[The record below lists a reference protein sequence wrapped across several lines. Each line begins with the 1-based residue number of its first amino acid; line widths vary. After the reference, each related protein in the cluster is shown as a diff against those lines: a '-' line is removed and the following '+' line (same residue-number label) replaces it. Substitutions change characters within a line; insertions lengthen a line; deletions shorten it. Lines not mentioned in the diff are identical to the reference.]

1 MVTSGDKAVEAV
13 LEHFRDKERRHEFY
27 SYYGEL
33 EELYEILSPDAF
45 LRPFLE
51 EYGRLTEMY
60 RLLRSNYERGVP
72 VDRRFLR
79 KTARLVLEHS
89 DTGAIQAP
97 EKVHKLDAKTLEK
110 IAEAD
115 TPDTVKVFNLIK
127 SLHDLVA
134 EKRQQ
139 QPYLISIGDK
149 AEEIAK
155 AFEDRQKTTQDTLQE
170 LERLVRELSEAEAR
184 RDETELS
191 PEAFAVFWMLK
202 RSDVESA
209 LDIAKQAAKAFEE
222 HPHWQ
227 TSSHQEQAVRRALYK
242 ALIDAGVDGVVEIA
256 QGIMK
261 MLQRAS

>member
-1 MVTSGDKAVEAV
+1 M
-13 LEHFRDKERRHEFY
+13 EHFRDKERRQEFY
-27 SYYGEL
+27 TFFTEL

-45 LRPFLE
+45 LRQFLE
-51 EYGRLTEMY
+51 DYGLLTEMY
-60 RLLRSNYERGVP
+60 RLLRANYERGVA
-72 VDRRFLR
+72 VDRGCLR
-79 KTARLVLEHS
+79 KTARLVQKHT

-134 EKRQQ
+134 EKGQQ

-149 AEEIAK
+149 AEEVAR
-155 AFEDRQKTTQDTLQE
+155 AFEDRQKTTQETLQE
-170 LERLVRELSEAEAR
+170 LERLVQELKDAEAQ
-184 RDETELS
+184 RDETELT

-202 RSDVESA
+202 RSDLNGA
-209 LDIAKQAAKAFEE
+209 LDVAKQAATAFEE

-227 TSSHQEQAVRRALYK
+227 TSSHQEQAVRRSLYK
-242 ALIDAGVDGVVEIA
+242 ALIDAGLDGVVEIA
-256 QGIMK
+256 QSIMK
-261 MLQRAS
+261 MLRRAS